1 MVSHLY
7 FLDTAS
13 LTLYASTGSP
23 LGKPCPCSG
32 AKFLSGWIIHPTSEG
47 GMTRRKPI
55 KLTLLVLGLI
65 LSSALGY
72 YLAGLQPSR
81 ETAQELKVI
90 DGYGR
95 TVSIPQRVLKIVS
108 LAPSVT
114 EILYAI
120 GAGDRVVGVDDF
132 SDYPEE
138 ARAKAKIGSYLE
150 PNLEQIVAFKPDLIL
165 ASDITSREMVL
176 NLEEKGLTIFVLAPR
191 TLREVI
197 RDVRLAGLII
207 GNADKANAVAEKL
220 EQRVNVITSKISNSS
235 AQRPRVYLE
244 YYPYWTFGPGSFG
257 HDLILM
263 AGGRN
268 IAEGTLAPYPQVTNE
283 FLVRSNPE
291 IIIFTVGP
299 HATTTIQDIE
309 NRPGWRNTEA
319 VRNRRIYTI
328 DDDIIS
334 RPGPRLVD
342 ALEQLA
348 KTIHSELFS

>member
-1 MVSHLY
+1 LIKDGLSIQEQ
-7 FLDTAS
+7 AI
-13 LTLYASTGSP
+13 ATGK
-23 LGKPCPCSG
+23 L
-32 AKFLSGWIIHPTSEG
+32 I
-47 GMTRRKPI
+47 PI
-55 KLTLLVLGLI
+55 ALLLVGLAF
-65 LSSALGY
+65 SSALGY
-72 YLAGLQPSR
+72 YLASLQPSR
-81 ETAQELKVI
+81 EALEELKVI

-95 TVSIPQRVLKIVS
+95 TVSIPQSVMRIIS

-120 GAGDRVVGVDDF
+120 GVGERLVGVDDF

-150 PNLEQIVAFKPDLIL
+150 PDLEKIVALKPDLIL

-176 NLEEKGLTIFVLAPR
+176 NLEEKGLTVLVLAPK

-197 RDVRLAGLII
+197 HDIRLVGLIT
-207 GNADKANAVAEKL
+207 GNADEANALAERL
-220 EQRVNVITSKISNSS
+220 EKKINTITSKISNSS
-235 AQRPRVYLE
+235 ARRPSVYLE
-244 YYPYWTFGPGSFG
+244 YYPYWSFGPGSFG

-268 IAEGTLAPYPQVTNE
+268 VAEGALVAYPEVSNE
-283 FLVRSNPE
+283 FIVGSNPE

-299 HATTTIQDIE
+299 HAKTTIQDIE
-309 NRPGWRNTEA
+309 NRPGWRNIDA
-319 VRNRRIYTI
+319 VRNARIYTI
-328 DDDIIS
+328 DDDILS

-348 KTIHSELFS
+348 KIIHPELFT